1 MDEVRFVLTQNAK
14 KYTGEG
20 SGGADVY
27 ATVILGRDAYGYS
40 RISGESI
47 RNIVKPLGSAGA
59 ADPLEQRCT
68 TGWKA
73 TFVAKILN
81 ELAMI
86 KIESLAT

>member
-1 MDEVRFVLTQNAK
+1 MRFLLAQFSK
-14 KYTGEG
+14 EFPGEG
-20 SGGADVY
+20 AGGATVY

-40 RISGESI
+40 RISGEAI

-59 ADPLEQRCT
+59 ADPLDQRAT

-73 TFVAKILN
+73 TFVAKILD

-86 KIESLAT
+86 RIESLAS